1 MSGRNMSMFVIC
13 VGSIAITMFFHSHW
27 YPTMNASSEV
37 LVPTNISCIF
47 VDEAS

>member
-13 VGSIAITMFFHSHW
+13 VGSIAITMFFHSRW
-27 YPTMNASSEV
+27 FPTMNASPEV
-37 LVPTNISCIF
+37 LMPTNTSCTF